1 MSSVHSY
8 RIKRVQFFG
17 RKVPILCQN
26 ENGPCPLLAVGN
38 ILLLQ
43 SNIFIHPDL
52 SEISFSELTQLVA
65 GFLLDSNPPHE
76 DVRINVNQQTQLD
89 TVIKLLPRLQY
100 GLDVN
105 VRFNSIRGFEF
116 TEEMA
121 AFDMSGVTLLH
132 GWIVDPEDK
141 HTVAVIEGLSY
152 NKLVEKLLD
161 FRSLTGGAK
170 DSEQPSLGADD
181 GDVPESSS
189 SPPAEPAGIETKTD
203 DVETKTAP
211 ESVESGEKVAIAEEG
226 ARDVTPS
233 CGPSEGSPSM
243 PVEGMDKDKASTK
256 VASDLKEGQVAEEF
270 FRETASQLT
279 YFGLSRLHAEVRE
292 RQLCVFFRNNH
303 FSTMFKY
310 EGKLYLLI
318 TDLGYARESSVVWE
332 KLDQI
337 DGDTEYVDS
346 NFTRSSRCT
355 PSDGLASPLTG
366 NQHDD
371 QDYML
376 ALALQQE
383 DASALA
389 SASGPT
395 PRAPSTSQTAPTGD
409 EAVALALHQEE
420 RALLEQRTGADRA
433 ASTLPNENQGES
445 LREGAARGTASDRR
459 GLQDRDRRRP
469 AEAGRRNRSES
480 GPSCS
485 IQ

>member
-1 MSSVHSY
+1 
-8 RIKRVQFFG
+8 
-17 RKVPILCQN
+17 
-26 ENGPCPLLAVGN
+26 
-38 ILLLQ
+38 
-43 SNIFIHPDL
+43 
-52 SEISFSELTQLVA
+52 
-65 GFLLDSNPPHE
+65 
-76 DVRINVNQQTQLD
+76 
-89 TVIKLLPRLQY
+89 
-100 GLDVN
+100 
-105 VRFNSIRGFEF
+105 
-116 TEEMA
+116 MA

-141 HTVAVIEGLSY
+141 RTVAVIEGLSY

-161 FRSLTGGAK
+161 FRSLAGGAK
-170 DSEQPSLGADD
+170 DSGKPSLDAAADG
-181 GDVPESSS
+181 GDVAEISSS
-189 SPPAEPAGIETKTD
+189 QPAQPA
-203 DVETKTAP
+203 DVETKTEA
-211 ESVESGEKVAIAEEG
+211 ENIEAGQEVAEEVG
-226 ARDVTPS
+226 GGEEGTRDSTSSPD
-233 CGPSEGSPSM
+233 PSEGAPSM
-243 PVEGMDKDKASTK
+243 PVEGNDEGITESSPLSGSAMLRNSPQMFNATVVDPDEASAK
-256 VASDLKEGQVAEEF
+256 VASDFKEGQVAEEF

-346 NFTRSSRCT
+346 DFTRSSRCT
-355 PSDGLASPLTG
+355 LLSDGLAAPLTG

-389 SASGPT
+389 TASGPT
-395 PRAPSTSQTAPTGD
+395 ARAPSTSQTAPTGD
-409 EAVALALHQEE
+409 EAVALALHRQE
-420 RALLEQRTGADRA
+420 RALLEQRIGGDRA
-433 ASTLPNENQGES
+433 TATLPAASQGEP
-445 LREGAARGTASDRR
+445 LADGAVRGVPTDRR
-459 GLQDRDRRRP
+459 DFQDRDRRRP
-469 AEAGRRNRSES
+469 AEAGRRNRSEG